1 MINFDPTSA
10 DQRLIGQR
18 QMAVEEPKYT
28 VVAKH
33 GPFEIRDYP
42 GTVVAEV
49 EVDGDRQAA
58 TSAGFRLLAG
68 YIFGGNAGAK
78 SVAMTAPV
86 AQTRTGAK
94 IAMTAP
100 VSLSGNADNWLVQ
113 FTMPSAYSLDDL
125 PTPNDPRV
133 RLRSVPPRRLAVA
146 KFSGLTREP
155 AVSRQTS
162 KLQAFLGERG
172 LSPTGT
178 PILARYDPPW
188 TPWFMRR
195 NEVMLAVLREP

>member
-1 MINFDPTSA
+1 
-10 DQRLIGQR
+10 
-18 QMAVEEPKYT
+18 MAVEEPKYT
-28 VVAKH
+28 VVAKD

-49 EVDGDRQAA
+49 DVDGDRQAA
-58 TSAGFRLLAG
+58 TSVGFRLLAG

-86 AQTRTGAK
+86 TQTRTGAK

-172 LSPTGT
+172 LSPTGA

>member
-1 MINFDPTSA
+1 MD
-10 DQRLIGQR
+10 
-18 QMAVEEPKYT
+18 VEEQKDT
-28 VVAKH
+28 VVAKD

-49 EVDGDRQAA
+49 DVDGDRQAA
-58 TSAGFRLLAG
+58 TSVGFRLLAG
-68 YIFGGNAGAK
+68 YIFGGNAGGK
-78 SVAMTAPV
+78 NVAMTAPV
-86 AQTRTGAK
+86 AQTRTGVK

-146 KFSGLTREP
+146 KFAGLTREP